1 MKRFLITLLCTF
13 LGCSIFAQTR
23 LPFVS
28 FKAVQADPVQFTPP
42 RINQGSLYDPL
53 GSTSMPSRVQST
65 SVQKEHFGMM
75 LGTRYNTDNIAWDFL
90 EHFGDRAD
98 FGSSGDFYQIRVY
111 SKCSKNGGTFGGCT
125 IDFYKGRFWKI
136 VYHDIKNAPREF
148 ANNLENKL
156 INYSISETSYEYQ
169 CGDIY
174 IKFDGED
181 LRFVSE
187 SVTRAIAGY

>member
-23 LPFVS
+23 IPFVS
-28 FKAVQADPVQFTPP
+28 YKPVQADPVQFTPP

-75 LGTRYNTDNIAWDFL
+75 LGTRYNTDNIAWEFL
-90 EHFGDRAD
+90 EHFGDRVD
-98 FGSSGDFYQIRVY
+98 FRSSGDFYQIGVY

-181 LRFVSE
+181 LRFVSK